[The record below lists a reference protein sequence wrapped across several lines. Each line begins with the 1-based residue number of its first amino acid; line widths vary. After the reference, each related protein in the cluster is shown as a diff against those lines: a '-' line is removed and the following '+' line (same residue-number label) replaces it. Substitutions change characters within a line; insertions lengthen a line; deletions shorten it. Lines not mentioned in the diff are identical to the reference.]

1 MIFLNDIHTG
11 VFMNIW
17 GTFLIGSD
25 KKLTVSAFEVFD
37 APRSITLLLLFQGYS
52 GIYIF
57 QNIPPW
63 GGGKYLC
70 WGKNEKEKKGKKW
83 KKRGKGKRKGE
94 NRAKKGGKAK
104 NRALDCIFFPQR
116 AYLP

>member
-1 MIFLNDIHTG
+1 MIFLNDSYTG

-63 GGGKYLC
+63 GEENIYIE
-70 WGKNEKEKKGKKW
+70 GKNEKEKKGKKW

-94 NRAKKGGKAK
+94 NRAKRGKKAK
-104 NRALDCIFFPQR
+104 K
-116 AYLP
+116 